1 MTFTARPHRTSG
13 WPLAMLLV
21 MTCLILPAISATAEA
36 APARHT
42 YHSAHSRSH
51 RALANAARIVPRA
64 LNAAAERSR
73 QADRTLV
80 SDARGLKRCLRYN
93 QRHPKRC
100 NAARRAV
107 QRAGTRLARAKRR
120 LATLA
125 RRTGTNSGRAGRS
138 ASPNP
143 RQAPVLTVSGLT
155 LSWTRVAGLNN
166 YVLASKLPG
175 EAATYSVVRGTSITP
190 PPVPGVTVDYS
201 VRTTT
206 DGSAW
211 SAEQPIAYAAAPGTD
226 TQAAPA
232 LNVSGRTLT
241 WTAIP
246 NVGTYILA
254 TNAPGKALQYT
265 VVSGT
270 STTPPSVPG
279 VTVGYTIRTAVDGS
293 TWSPE
298 VTIAYPAAA
307 TPAPAE
313 RPAGSSG
320 GGAFEMGVVSGSAAL
335 YELPFIQQ
343 LGAHTAR
350 IEMTIGTPV
359 SQMESIVAA
368 FARADVRPLL
378 LASFD
383 GTLPSPA
390 EAQNLASW
398 AARFGPGGSFW
409 QGQSYPAGTAVTD
422 IEFGNET
429 SYSYQYSDNSTSAYA
444 QRAQTYALR
453 FAEAATAIR
462 AVAPGV
468 GLLGQG
474 DAGGNGPEWVNQ
486 MFKAVPN
493 LGQLVA
499 GWTIHPYGPEWESRI
514 DNLISSTQA
523 DGAPSTIPIY
533 VTEWGL
539 DTDNGRCL
547 EYNFGWNKCMTYS
560 EAASTLSSTVSG
572 MRARYGSRLAAFYLY
587 QAHDQKPT
595 GTSTE
600 LEAYFGALQSNGS
613 PKGEYTTEVESLLS
627 ANP

>member
-1 MTFTARPHRTSG
+1 MTFTARPHRTPG

-21 MTCLILPAISATAEA
+21 MTCMILPAISATAAEA
-36 APARHT
+36 APARHA

-125 RRTGTNSGRAGRS
+125 RRTGTNGGRAGKS

-175 EAATYSVVRGTSITP
+175 EAATYSVVKGTSITP

-211 SAEQPIAYAAAPGTD
+211 SAEEPIAYAAATGTD

-232 LNVSGRTLT
+232 LSVSGRTLT

-246 NVGTYILA
+246 TVGTYILA
-254 TNAPGKALQYT
+254 TNVPGKALQYT

-279 VTVGYTIRTAVDGS
+279 VKVGYTIRTAVDGS
-293 TWSPE
+293 TWSQE
-298 VTIAYPAAA
+298 VTIAYPAS
-307 TPAPAE
+307 APAAAE
-313 RPAGSSG
+313 KPSGSSG
-320 GGAFEMGVVSGSAAL
+320 SGQFEMGIVSGSDAL

-350 IEMTIGTPV
+350 IYWTIGTPV
-359 SQMESIVAA
+359 SQMEATIAA
-368 FARADVRPLL
+368 FARAGVRPLL
-378 LASFD
+378 LAGFE

-390 EAQNLASW
+390 EAQNLAAW

-429 SYSYQYSDNSTSAYA
+429 SLDYQYSDNSPSAYA
-444 QRAQTYALR
+444 SRAQTYALR

-462 AVAPGV
+462 AAAPG
-468 GLLGQG
+468 GGAAR
-474 DAGGNGPEWVNQ
+474 AG
-486 MFKAVPN
+486 
-493 LGQLVA
+493 
-499 GWTIHPYGPEWESRI
+499 
-514 DNLISSTQA
+514 
-523 DGAPSTIPIY
+523 
-533 VTEWGL
+533 
-539 DTDNGRCL
+539 
-547 EYNFGWNKCMTYS
+547 
-560 EAASTLSSTVSG
+560 
-572 MRARYGSRLAAFYLY
+572 RLRR
-587 QAHDQKPT
+587 QRP
-595 GTSTE
+595 
-600 LEAYFGALQSNGS
+600 
-613 PKGEYTTEVESLLS
+613 
-627 ANP
+627 